1 MATQKQVFDAVA
13 KPLVRDLL
21 NGKNGLLFAYG
32 ITGSGKTHTMMG
44 EITAVPGNLSN
55 EYCIVHAILVFST
68 CLVCVCVC
76 VRLIF
81 CF

>member
-1 MATQKQVFDAVA
+1 MFPDTATQKQLFDAVA

-44 EITAVPGNLSN
+44 RWAVAAGEAGCLEYLSR
-55 EYCIVHAILVFST
+55 AVFK
-68 CLVCVCVC
+68 
-76 VRLIF
+76 
-81 CF
+81 